1 MSTAVKKG
9 KRVGIEVSLAI
20 SEAAKMARV
29 DAIAAYPITPQTHV
43 VEHLSEL
50 VASGALDAEYICV
63 ESEHSALSACI
74 GTQAAGARTFTATS
88 AQGLELMHEILF
100 VAAGMRLPIVM
111 AVANRALSAPLSIWN
126 DHSDVMACRDCGWIQ
141 VFAENGQDSFDQN
154 VIAFRYGEDPRV
166 ALPVMVNFDGF
177 TLSHVVESVEFP
189 SQELVDAFLPP
200 YQPLFPLHPDRP
212 LTLGAFAMP
221 EIYTEARWA
230 HEQAVINSRPVVDEA
245 WAAWGKATGR
255 HYKAVE
261 TYKTGGA
268 ETLLVTMGGLSENA
282 MEWVDEAREKGVK
295 VGLVRIRLWRPFPIE
310 DVRAV
315 LGAAKHVVVMDRA
328 LSPGAH
334 GGPVFTEIKS
344 ALYDQPRR
352 PTVHGFIAGLGGR
365 DVPPSEFG
373 VMYDHAMA
381 AVKDGKPEGKREEFR
396 LIGVRS

>member
-1 MSTAVKKG
+1 MSTAVRKG
-9 KRVGIEVSLAI
+9 KRIGIEVSLAI

-100 VAAGMRLPIVM
+100 VAAGMRLPIIM

-141 VFAENGQDSFDQN
+141 VFVENGQDAFDQN

-189 SQELVDAFLPP
+189 GQELVDSFLPP
-200 YQPLFPLHPDRP
+200 YAPLFPLHPDRP
-212 LTLGAFAMP
+212 LTLGA
-221 EIYTEARWA
+221 
-230 HEQAVINSRPVVDEA
+230 
-245 WAAWGKATGR
+245 
-255 HYKAVE
+255 
-261 TYKTGGA
+261 
-268 ETLLVTMGGLSENA
+268 L
-282 MEWVDEAREKGVK
+282 
-295 VGLVRIRLWRPFPIE
+295 
-310 DVRAV
+310 
-315 LGAAKHVVVMDRA
+315 
-328 LSPGAH
+328 
-334 GGPVFTEIKS
+334 
-344 ALYDQPRR
+344 RR
-352 PTVHGFIAGLGGR
+352 CGWP
-365 DVPPSEFG
+365 
-373 VMYDHAMA
+373 
-381 AVKDGKPEGKREEFR
+381 
-396 LIGVRS
+396 